1 MKLAATDLAT
11 LSRLLDVALELAPDR
26 QQAWLDALEPEH
38 QALRPLLQKLLDEQ
52 DDPETQDLLAQ
63 MPQWAAHVAEQRLA
77 PSHDLHADQ
86 LIGPYR
92 LIEPLGHGGM
102 GAVWLAE
109 RDDGTVRR
117 TVALKLPFTGEQ
129 HRQLAERFER
139 ECAILATLEHRHI
152 ARLYDAGIT
161 ADGQRYLALEHVAGV
176 PITQY
181 CDGARL
187 TLRERVQL
195 FLQVL
200 QAVQYAH
207 SRLVVHRDLK
217 PSNIFVTHEGQ
228 VQLLDFG
235 IATLLAKG
243 TEGAEGAGGDS
254 PGVAITEFGSSALTP
269 DYASPEQ
276 VAGQSIGTASDVYSL
291 GVVFYE
297 LLTGRRPYR
306 LARDSRAALEEAI
319 LDADTLRPS
328 RAVSGEEAAA
338 ARSSTLKQ
346 LKRQL
351 RGDLDTIAMA
361 ALKKNQAERYASA
374 ESFHQDLQRWLDCE
388 RVQAH
393 PDSLIYRARKFVRR
407 NRLAVGAAVVASS
420 ALLVGL
426 GTALSQAR
434 VARQQTVLAQRQ
446 AAKAHAVQDFL
457 VGLFNAADPARAQGR
472 ELTVRDLMARGE
484 QDLQT
489 KLAAEP
495 ALHEALSGALVE
507 IYFKLAD
514 DKRALALAESRREL
528 ALRVYGDRSLEFGD
542 ALLSLGKVQGRMAQ
556 YQMAVNS
563 LAQAQTVLA
572 AYPRE
577 RQHELLSIPRAIAIS
592 LASSNQT
599 AKARE
604 LLLQALPKVQAA
616 FGPQSWEVVEYRST
630 VAVTYAYEGDHQRA
644 TALYTELEPLLDAV
658 HPENEFAALEL
669 RGDMGFS
676 YFLIGKWELAAKAL
690 QRVIAGYD
698 RLAGPQNSASIA
710 ALVLMGHVHAD
721 AGHYDLAATAV
732 DTSIQRAIEFYGR
745 DGDLAIQT
753 RSTGIPVLL
762 WLGRG
767 AEAER
772 TGRETIEAGQRSK
785 TLAPEALRQMTRRF
799 SMALI
804 AVGKAGEALELLQR
818 MAAQEPAQ
826 AEMEHAATLLC
837 KAGALAAL
845 GRPREAAEAAHQAGN
860 LWSKDGPIAQRTMLA
875 DARLT
880 EALARAKM
888 RDAATAQALA
898 SEAEAVLK
906 QSLPADHP
914 SFEKVQMARAAA
926 LRAAGRVKEAD
937 AQAKVAR
944 ERFHARSGGTMS
956 AEPVLFF

>member
-1 MKLAATDLAT
+1 MKLSAEDLARV
-11 LSRLLDVALELAPDR
+11 SRLLDVALELPAER
-26 QQAWLDALEPEH
+26 HREWLDALEPEH
-38 QALRPLLQKLLDEQ
+38 QPLRPLLQKLLDEQ
-52 DDPETQDLLAQ
+52 DDPETQDVLAQ

-77 PSHDLHADQ
+77 PNGGLQAGQ
-86 LIGPYR
+86 IVGPYR

-109 RDDGTVRR
+109 RADGTVKR

-152 ARLYDAGIT
+152 ARLYDAGIA

-181 CDGARL
+181 CDAARL

-235 IATLLAKG
+235 IATLLA
-243 TEGAEGAGGDS
+243 EGAEGGS
-254 PGVAITEFGSSALTP
+254 PGVAITEFGASALTP

-306 LARDSRAALEEAI
+306 LARESRAALEEAI
-319 LDADTLRPS
+319 LDADTQRPS
-328 RAVSGEEAAA
+328 RAVSGEETAL

-346 LKRQL
+346 LRRQL

-374 ESFHQDLQRWLDCE
+374 ESFHQDLQRWLACE
-388 RVQAH
+388 RVHAH

-407 NRLAVGAAVVASS
+407 NRLAVGAAVVASA
-420 ALLVGL
+420 ALVVGL

-446 AAKAHAVQDFL
+446 AHKAQAVQDFL

-484 QDLQT
+484 HDLQT
-489 KLAAEP
+489 KLTAEP
-495 ALHEALSGALVE
+495 ALHDALSGALVE

-514 DKRALALAESRREL
+514 DKRALALAESRRDL
-528 ALRVYGDRSLEFGD
+528 TLRVYGGRSLEYGD

-556 YQMAVNS
+556 FQMAIDTLT
-563 LAQAQTVLA
+563 LAQSVLA
-572 AYPRE
+572 AYPE
-577 RQHELLSIPRAIAIS
+577 QRQRELLSIPRTMAIS
-592 LASSNQT
+592 LASMTQT

-604 LLLQALPKVQAA
+604 LLLQALPRVQAA

-630 VAVTYAYEGDHQRA
+630 VAVTYAYEGDHPRA
-644 TALYTELEPLLDAV
+644 TAAYTELEPLLDAV

-676 YFLIGKWELAAKAL
+676 YFLIGKWEQAAKAL
-690 QRVIAGYD
+690 ERVIDGYD

-721 AGHYDLAATAV
+721 AGHYIRAATAV
-732 DTSIQRAIEFYGR
+732 DTSGQRAIEFYGR
-745 DGDLAIQT
+745 EGDLAIQT

-762 WLGRG
+762 WLGRS

-772 TGRETIEAGQRSK
+772 IGRETVDAGRRSK
-785 TLAPEALRQMTRRF
+785 TLAAEALRQMTRRF
-799 SMALI
+799 AMALI
-804 AVGKAGEALELLQR
+804 AVGKASEALELLQR
-818 MAAQEPAQ
+818 MAAQEPAP

-837 KAGALAAL
+837 KAGALATL
-845 GRPREAAEAAHQAGN
+845 GRPREAADAAHLAGD
-860 LWSKDGPIAQRTMLA
+860 LWSKSSGIVQRSMMA

-888 RDAATAQALA
+888 GDAAAAQALA
-898 SEAEAVLK
+898 TEAEAILK
-906 QSLPADHP
+906 QALPADHP
-914 SFEKVQMARAAA
+914 SFERVQMARAAA
-926 LRAAGRVKEAD
+926 LRAGGRAKEAD
-937 AQAKVAR
+937 SMAKAAR
-944 ERFHARSGGTMS
+944 ERFHARSGGTMP